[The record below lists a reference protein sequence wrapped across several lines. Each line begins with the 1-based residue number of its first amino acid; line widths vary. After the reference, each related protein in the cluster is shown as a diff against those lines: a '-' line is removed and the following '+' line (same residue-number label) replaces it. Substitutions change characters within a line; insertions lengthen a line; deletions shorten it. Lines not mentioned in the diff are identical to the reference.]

1 MQNFKE
7 YLQGLKTHYPTLV
20 INFDK
25 HSRNDKLD
33 NNKED
38 VVNSLNE
45 LGFPKTVDLDIS
57 DNSGTCVVRLELS
70 KSYSKQELFKISH
83 EYIDYLQKITD
94 IKFEKASDDWYPT
107 IVIRNTLPSNLV
119 FGTSKLVMNFSNA
132 SNVSLSGIH
141 KQIKEFDR
149 IAIYGSENI
158 SSSVLGLI
166 LLNEHTEKKIFFLN
180 IAEGDEKIKKWVDIV
195 EKALSQ
201 NDDILDVQEEL
212 ITNGYRHLAKL

>member
-1 MQNFKE
+1 
-7 YLQGLKTHYPTLV
+7 
-20 INFDK
+20 
-25 HSRNDKLD
+25 
-33 NNKED
+33 
-38 VVNSLNE
+38 
-45 LGFPKTVDLDIS
+45 
-57 DNSGTCVVRLELS
+57 
-70 KSYSKQELFKISH
+70 
-83 EYIDYLQKITD
+83 
-94 IKFEKASDDWYPT
+94 
-107 IVIRNTLPSNLV
+107 
-119 FGTSKLVMNFSNA
+119 MNFSNA

>member
-7 YLQGLKTHYPTLV
+7 YLQGLKTHYPTL
-20 INFDK
+20 ILNFDK

-33 NNKED
+33 NKED

-45 LGFPKTVDLDIS
+45 LGFPKTVDLDIN
-57 DNSGTCVVRLELS
+57 DNSGTCVARLELS

-119 FGTSKLVMNFSNA
+119 FGTSKLVMNFSDA
-132 SNVSLSGIH
+132 SNVSLSGIQ

-166 LLNEHTEKKIFFLN
+166 LLNNHTEKKIFFLN
-180 IAEGDEKIKKWVDIV
+180 IGEGDKKTKKWVDIV
-195 EKALSQ
+195 EKGLSS
-201 NDDILDVQEEL
+201 NGDILDVQEEL